1 MAIRSSSKSSI
12 EESIVLITGK
22 EEGAKQAEAERRV
35 KAVVHPDFFAFDR
48 TVLDGRST
56 NAREIWSAVRTSPLA
71 SSKRAVVV
79 WRVNALE
86 AREQDQLAQFLE
98 ETFPSSTLLVLVT
111 LEDDSLRGGVSAKL
125 MACIRE
131 QGKIL
136 TLDPPR
142 PREAVQWALEQARE
156 RYLRMDYPTA
166 QALVARVGS
175 EPSLLKGELDKVA
188 LYLGERGEVT
198 PALVEELVCASAEH
212 RVWELTEALGQRD
225 AKTAFKVLNHLLSAG
240 ETPHALIPLIS
251 AQLRRIWQMKA
262 RLEGKKLAEKSA
274 LEDFPLHRLADFQL
288 QKLENQA
295 KRFTWSELESALETL
310 LTAELLLKGVE
321 EGPDN
326 PRQVLEMVLF
336 RLCGCG
342 GSLSLGQGLVI
353 EMH

>member
-1 MAIRSSSKSSI
+1 M
-12 EESIVLITGK
+12 EESLVLITGK

-56 NAREIWSAVRTSPLA
+56 NAREIWSAVRTLPLA

-86 AREQDQLAQFLE
+86 TREQDRLAQLLG
-98 ETFPSSTLLVLVT
+98 ETFPSSALLVLVT

-125 MACIRE
+125 MARVRE
-131 QGKIL
+131 RGKIL

-142 PREAVQWALEQARE
+142 PREAIQWVLEQAKE
-156 RYLRMDYPTA
+156 RRLRMDYLTA

-175 EPSLLKGELDKVA
+175 EPSLLKGELDKLA
-188 LYLGERGEVT
+188 LYLGEGSEVT
-198 PALVEELVCASAEH
+198 PDRVEELLSASVEH

-225 AKTAFKVLNHLLSAG
+225 LKTSFKVMNHLLMMG
-240 ETPHALIPLIS
+240 EMPHALIPLIS
-251 AQLRRIWQMKA
+251 AQFRRIWQMKA
-262 RLEGKKLAEKSA
+262 YLEGRKIAEKSA
-274 LEDFPLHRLADFQL
+274 LEDFSLHRLADFQR

-336 RLCGCG
+336 RLCGCRDP
-342 GSLSLGQGLVI
+342 LSFGQGFVI
-353 EMH
+353 